1 MVKQDINNV
10 TAVSNQIMACNDTI
24 DQANNTAAEMGLIKN
39 IGEIFLPVVTKV
51 RKLADWVTET
61 AIVSKEKKDIGR
73 QKFTPHKEGEM
84 NANQSIIGPEP
95 SIPLTD
101 IYGRIDSL

>member
-1 MVKQDINNV
+1 MVKQHRNNV
-10 TAVSNQIMACNDTI
+10 TEVSNQTMACNDTMN
-24 DQANNTAAEMGLIKN
+24 QAGNIGAEMGLMKN

-51 RKLADWVTET
+51 RKITDWLTET
-61 AIVSKEKKDIGR
+61 AIVSKEKKDLGR
-73 QKFTPHKEGEM
+73 QKFTPRKKDEM
-84 NANQSIIGPEP
+84 DANQSIIGPEP

>member
-1 MVKQDINNV
+1 MVKQHRNNV
-10 TAVSNQIMACNDTI
+10 TEVSNQTMACNDTMN
-24 DQANNTAAEMGLIKN
+24 QAGNIGAEMGLMKN

-51 RKLADWVTET
+51 RKITDWLTET
-61 AIVSKEKKDIGR
+61 TIVSKEKKDLGR
-73 QKFTPHKEGEM
+73 QKFTPHKKDEM
-84 NANQSIIGPEP
+84 DANQSIIGPEP